1 MGHSRDSQHIIQDTE
16 GRQTKQKYNIQSL
29 KEEQRESHQIPDDE
43 PRCLSQQT
51 VCSRLHKLVELFA
64 ICISRIAMNLRST
77 MVRMRYRSYISF
89 GNVSRTSEKFF

>member
-43 PRCLSQQT
+43 PRCFRKK
-51 VCSRLHKLVELFA
+51 CSS
-64 ICISRIAMNLRST
+64 CISCAPSRYADSLQSKKCKLRKVQPVCEDDCILFVAIT
-77 MVRMRYRSYISF
+77 LTNPDLHM
-89 GNVSRTSEKFF
+89 